1 MTDQEKEQKA
11 SAPLIQTGEEVGQA
25 QEAGLVSEPGTLP
38 SYQSESDQVTPLH
51 DDTNQGE
58 DLPAA
63 IPATPSPTLQKIY
76 RHSLPVRLG
85 HWLNTF
91 AVFILI
97 MSGLQIFNAHPALYR
112 GDRSDR
118 DQPLLSIRAM
128 RNDDGQVKGVTTV
141 LGHQF
146 DTTGVLGYS
155 NQSVRA
161 FPAWAT
167 IPSAKWLAMGRQ
179 WHLFFAWLFVI
190 NGLLFGL
197 YTIMSRHLTKDLV
210 PTGNDLHGIGR
221 AIKDHLL
228 LHHPKGEEARRYNV
242 LQKLAYLGVVFVLG
256 PLIVL
261 TGLTMS
267 PTIDASF
274 PGLLTLFGGRQSAR
288 TIHFIACF
296 SFIGFI
302 AVHLSQ
308 VVLTGLVNN
317 LRSMI
322 SGWFTIRPEGA
333 PYGKHDAH

>member
-1 MTDQEKEQKA
+1 MTDSGKEQKTLA
-11 SAPLIQTGEEVGQA
+11 QPIQTGEEIGQA
-25 QEAGLVSEPGTLP
+25 EEAESVREPVAVSSHP
-38 SYQSESDQVTPLH
+38 SESDQVTPIH
-51 DDTNQGE
+51 DDTSQGE

-63 IPATPSPTLQKIY
+63 VPATSSPTVQKIY

-97 MSGLQIFNAHPALYR
+97 MSGLQIFNAHPALYW
-112 GDRSDR
+112 GERSDR

-141 LGHQF
+141 LGHQL
-146 DTTGVLGYS
+146 DTTGILGYS

-167 IPSAKWLAMGRQ
+167 IPSTKWLAMGRQ
-179 WHLFFAWLFVI
+179 WHLFFAWVFVI
-190 NGLLFGL
+190 NGLLFGF
-197 YTIMSRHLTKDLV
+197 YAVMSRHLTKDLL
-210 PTGNDLHGIGR
+210 PTGKDLRGIGR

-228 LHHPKGEEARRYNV
+228 LQHPKGEEARHYNV
-242 LQKLAYLGVVFVLG
+242 LQKLVYTGVVFVLG

-267 PTIDASF
+267 PTIDAAF
-274 PGLLTLFGGRQSAR
+274 PGLLSLFGGRQSAR

-302 AVHLSQ
+302 VVHLAQ
-308 VVLTGLVNN
+308 VVLTGLINN

-322 SGWFTIRPEGA
+322 SGWFTSRPEGV
-333 PYGKHDAH
+333 PHDGHEAH